1 MKNQG
6 EINLYQHFIQSN
18 LFKHLQNQN
27 FLTGIKINDELVLA
41 QELQR
46 EFISY
51 YTEDFLLNINFTVD
65 SFKFFFTY
73 IQKFN
78 ETGFFVLE
86 FFIKALNLLNFN
98 TNNPSFLSG
107 KSHSSN
113 EITLLTPD
121 SNIFSSIQVIQ
132 EEAASNVN
140 IMGKKSSK
148 VLPNISKSYQ
158 HPRTNSE
165 FDICHN
171 DSSSNGGIYS
181 NMNNNSPGF
190 NIIQDNKD
198 NKYNLNKGNIP
209 SYNQNIKKTIP
220 KVDLNTSDTSKISNK
235 TLKNDQNSKSFQMN
249 TLNGGTKIDEENVL
263 VTSRNENTLK
273 NNIRGIN
280 PDSKHY
286 FNNNISNKIYESNNP
301 NGTVDLT
308 ENTTLNYQS
317 FNPNSE
323 NRILNISSHNSN
335 HSNNSNHSFE
345 RQNFNKSP
353 IFSLDLRS
361 EFAGKGNN
369 LNQIQNRT
377 MSSGRTANMNNLNK
391 YDFQD
396 SKKLS
401 QMNSNQCMDNDM
413 SLSDKSKSFENIL
426 RKKSSMTFVD
436 ENVVKVNTILSQNEA
451 DIQRK
456 NIMKKMF
463 DQSVKY
469 SDKQRS
475 SIDNLINNFAGFGAA
490 NLQDSNHQVSYS
502 QNFVSEK
509 VQIEKEFSSCQS
521 NVSPLTSRTDKS
533 PLTSKNNI
541 SRINYINVNDQE
553 NSQESKKIHLNLNR
567 FEAKP
572 EKKTQSSTTKT
583 SDKRTPMK
591 NSTITHLNKGITN
604 SMKEK
609 ESNKIIGLNE
619 KKGLLNEKTPI
630 KSPKPIE
637 KVIFKLF

>member
-132 EEAASNVN
+132 EEVANNVN
-140 IMGKKSSK
+140 IMGRKSSK

-165 FDICHN
+165 FDISPN
-171 DSSSNGGIYS
+171 ELSLNGSIYS

-190 NIIQDNKD
+190 NIIQDTKD
-198 NKYNLNKGNIP
+198 IKYNLNKGNIP
-209 SYNQNIKKTIP
+209 IYTQNLKKIIP
-220 KVDLNTSDTSKISNK
+220 NGDINTSDTSKISNK
-235 TLKNDQNSKSFQMN
+235 TLKNDQNSKTFQMS
-249 TLNGGTKIDEENVL
+249 TLNGGAKIDEENVL
-263 VTSRNENTLK
+263 VTSRNESTLK

-286 FNNNISNKIYESNNP
+286 FNNNISSKIYESNNP

-308 ENTTLNYQS
+308 ETTTLNYQS

-323 NRILNISSHNSN
+323 NRILNISNHNSN
-335 HSNNSNHSFE
+335 HSNNSNHSLE
-345 RQNFNKSP
+345 RQNVNKSP

-361 EFAGKGNN
+361 EFSGKGNN

-377 MSSGRTANMNNLNK
+377 MSIGRTTKMNNLNRN
-391 YDFQD
+391 DFQD
-396 SKKLS
+396 IKRLN
-401 QMNSNQCMDNDM
+401 QMNSNQYTDNDM
-413 SLSDKSKSFENIL
+413 SLSDKNKSFENIL

-436 ENVVKVNTILSQNEA
+436 ENVLRVNSILSQNEA

-456 NIMKKMF
+456 NTMKKMY
-463 DQSVKY
+463 DQSAKY

-475 SIDNLINNFAGFGAA
+475 SIDNFINNFAGFGPA
-490 NLQDSNHQVSYS
+490 NLQDSNQVSYS

-541 SRINYINVNDQE
+541 SRKNYINVNDQE

-567 FEAKP
+567 FEVKP
-572 EKKTQSSTTKT
+572 EKKTQSSTTKI

-591 NSTITHLNKGITN
+591 NSTITHLNKGVTN
-604 SMKEK
+604 SIKGK
-609 ESNKIIGLNE
+609 ESDKIIGLNE
-619 KKGLLNEKTPI
+619 KKGQKTPI